1 MLPLI
6 FKVLAFARKIYA
18 VPVIK
23 QAVDKQVIAVLRER
37 AMSSKNTVD
46 DKLVAAVEVALAN
59 DNYKAILNGKKAV
72 LIK

>member
-6 FKVLAFARKIYA
+6 FKVLSFVRKIYA

-23 QAVDKQVIAVLRER
+23 QAVDKQVVAVLRER
-37 AMSSKNTVD
+37 ALSTKNTVD

>member
-6 FKVLAFARKIYA
+6 FKVLSFVRKIYT

-23 QAVDKQVIAVLRER
+23 QAVDKQVVAVLRER
-37 AMSSKNTVD
+37 ALSTKNTVD